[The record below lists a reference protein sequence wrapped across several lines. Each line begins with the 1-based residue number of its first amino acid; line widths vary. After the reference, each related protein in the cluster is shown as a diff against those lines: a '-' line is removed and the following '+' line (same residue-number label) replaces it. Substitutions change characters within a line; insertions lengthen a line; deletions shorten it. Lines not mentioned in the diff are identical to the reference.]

1 VRRRTGVVAAA
12 VAVLSL
18 LCAAVALA
26 AMPEPGKYRGK
37 TSQDRSVRVKVN
49 DKGRI
54 GPDGFKIHWEAPCQV
69 AQDMSWTDVTHNTQ
83 RILFKDDGSFV
94 LDAKYKHTVEGFTGH
109 IKIETDGKFDTK
121 TSASGKFKVR
131 VRVTKDGDY
140 VDTCKKTVSWSVS
153 D

>member
-1 VRRRTGVVAAA
+1 VVIVAA
-12 VAVLSL
+12 VAALSL

-26 AMPEPGKYRGK
+26 ATPKPGKYRGR
-37 TSQDRSVRVKVN
+37 TSQGKSVRVKVN
-49 DKGRI
+49 DSGRI
-54 GPDGFKIHWEAPCQV
+54 GRDGFKIHWEAPCQV
-69 AQDMSWTDVTHNTQ
+69 AEDMAWGDTTHNTK
-83 RILFKDDGSFV
+83 RIEIADDGSFE
-94 LDAKYKHTVEGFTGH
+94 LDAKYKHAVGQYTGH

-121 TSASGKFKVR
+121 TSASGKFKAR